1 MKLQKLITIVLLFV
15 LFCAQG
21 QAQLFDTLL
30 TDFYRIHDIHPLED
44 GTSIIVGYKDGVVI
58 QRINSLAQ
66 PIWHKFYGNENIDVV
81 KSALHLSSA
90 DSSLQLALFEDIY
103 CDISGPGP
111 VTILTMDLNGHVYD
125 SIYMPILNDSRS
137 IYLFSG
143 DKEAA
148 MWGIIRDTTVLIGFY
163 GGDSLSFSLSFTDTT
178 FNHIIGF
185 PTMMAV
191 CPFGKV
197 MIGSTSGYYFI
208 YEIDRIGSELV
219 DIDFG
224 SLNRKSLECFAEHYV
239 ATSSNRI
246 EAYADGYV
254 FKTIQKEGTFFT
266 DPSWKNGLM
275 YVWAFQLDSAPYLMI
290 LDSFLN
296 EVYIASDNEIARK
309 AYSYA
314 LRDDILYSGGL
325 GISYNDGGN
334 LWGIH
339 TITKEGNKIDDLELV
354 DFDLPKHDTYY
365 QDSLHFHAVLYH
377 FPNID
382 VEIRNNGDYPIEYVT
397 LISDRSDFCGII
409 WSWERKV
416 RIDLNPGETKTYSVE
431 DYSWPNQYP
440 YHYPI
445 YPGLGLIRGDNRA
458 DDNPSDNFFGK
469 KIDLVEIYP
478 WEENER
484 VRIFPNPVVDNLYF
498 LLNNRELASAS
509 IYDTAGRKLLQ
520 QDIDSTSTHIDL
532 ATLHQGLYTIQFIF
546 KDGDSHSE
554 LIFKSE

>member
-1 MKLQKLITIVLLFV
+1 MKLQKQITIVLLFV
-15 LFCAQG
+15 LFCTQG

-30 TDFYRIHDIHPLED
+30 TDFYRIHDIHPLDD

-81 KSALHLSSA
+81 KSALHLSST
-90 DSSLQLALFEDIY
+90 DSSLQLALLEDIY

-111 VTILTMDLNGHVYD
+111 VTILTMDLNGYVYD

-143 DKEAA
+143 DKKAA

-185 PTMMAV
+185 PTMMAA
-191 CPFGKV
+191 CPSAKV

-224 SLNRKSLECFAEHYV
+224 SFNRKSLECFAEHYV
-239 ATSSNRI
+239 ATSSNSI
-246 EAYADGYV
+246 DAYADGYV

-296 EVYIASDNEIARK
+296 EVYIASDDEVNPH

-314 LRDDILYSGGL
+314 LRDDILYSAGWGS
-325 GISYNDGGN
+325 SYNDGGN

-339 TITKEGNKIDDLELV
+339 IITKEGKKFDDMEIV
-354 DFDLPKHDTYY
+354 DFNLPKYDKYY
-365 QDSLHFHAVLYH
+365 LDSLNFHAALYH
-377 FPNID
+377 FPYID
-382 VEIRNNGDYPIEYVT
+382 VEIRNKGDYFMEYVT
-397 LISDRSDFCGII
+397 LVSDEYNFCGVV
-409 WSWERKV
+409 WSWERKLK
-416 RIDLNPGETKTYSVE
+416 IDLGIGETKIYRVE
-431 DYSWPNQYP
+431 DYSWPNRFP

-445 YPGLGLIRGDNRA
+445 YPGLSLIRGDNRA
-458 DDNPSDNFFGK
+458 DDRLSDNYYSK
-469 KIDLVEIYP
+469 KIDLPEIYP
-478 WEENER
+478 LEEDKR
-484 VRIFPNPVVDNLYF
+484 VRISPNPVQDFLYF
-498 LLNNRELASAS
+498 YLGEQKIVSVDIFSISGQLLEELVV
-509 IYDTAGRKLLQ
+509 
-520 QDIDSTSTHIDL
+520 DSTHSFLNMSGFHP
-532 ATLHQGLYTIQFIF
+532 GLYVVRFIF
-546 KDGDSHSE
+546 EDGATHSE
-554 LIFKSE
+554 LVFKN